1 MKIYKPIAAPI
12 SPPLNRTV
20 PIFKSTVLLRRCAS
34 APEKDDATIWFASV
48 ATATAG
54 GMPIKKRRGVI
65 KKPPPTPNIPE
76 RIPTNPPR
84 PRSKKALTETSAIGK

>member
-1 MKIYKPIAAPI
+1 MPI
-12 SPPLNRTV
+12 L
-20 PIFKSTVLLRRCAS
+20 KSTVFLRRCAS
-34 APEKDDATIWFASV
+34 APENDEATIWFASV

-54 GMPIKKRRGVI
+54 GIPIKKRSGVI

-76 RIPTNPPR
+76 STPTNPPR